1 MGLDH
6 FVINVDQKYQ
16 KDIKIIKSIENN
28 GFPYK
33 PSWGKGTKGFKA
45 SNLWIGNE
53 YFEMIHILK
62 KDGGGW
68 KSEWVDYYN
77 NGHRGLICIMID
89 TDNLDKLCE
98 TLVKKD
104 IKITSPTFLQ
114 FKWFFNLLTRTMPWR
129 NSYLPFFEGIPL
141 QIGFQ
146 QMKDN
151 KAREF
156 MEQYMVPNSRD
167 NQINGIK
174 NVIVRGPYTPK
185 DLKLIKAV
193 FSNYDEDEGNITMNF
208 STNQKLIFQNNEC
221 YGVEIITECKNKLYI
236 DKTIQIENIM
246 LYNTNEWE

>member
-1 MGLDH
+1 MRLDH

-16 KDIKIIKSIENN
+16 KDIQIIKSIENS

-45 SNLWIGNE
+45 SNLWIGSE

-62 KDGGGW
+62 EDGGGW
-68 KSEWVDYYN
+68 KNEWVDHYN
-77 NGHRGLICIMID
+77 NGHLGLICIMID
-89 TDNLDKLCE
+89 TDNLDKIYEALIR
-98 TLVKKD
+98 KD
-104 IKITSPTFLQ
+104 IKITPPVFLQ

-167 NQINGIK
+167 NQIYGIK
-174 NVIVRGPYTPK
+174 DVIVQGAYTEN
-185 DLKLIKAV
+185 DFKLIKAV
-193 FSNYDEDEGNITMNF
+193 FSNYNEDERSITINF
-208 STNQKLIFQNNEC
+208 STNQKLTFQNNES
-221 YGVEIITECKNKLYI
+221 YGVEIITECKNKSYI
-236 DKTIQIENIM
+236 DNTIQIENIR
-246 LYNTNEWE
+246 LSNGNELE